1 MKWRMEPEAARKLA
15 DGLAAAIVVSIPW
28 STSAAYILMLV
39 WAIVAVP
46 NTDPADWRSV
56 MKHPA
61 AYLPV
66 ALVIFAAIGMLWAFG
81 VPWPQRLEGFASL
94 VKLLTIPVLLVQFR
108 NSPRGHWVLLGFLA
122 SCTILLAVSW
132 FQVVTGIKPLPRG
145 GSTSYG
151 VPVRDY
157 IAQSQEFILCA
168 IGLIYVAYMRL
179 RERRWPFALGCAVL
193 AALFFANAV
202 FVAPSRTGLITFPVL
217 LLILVAAHMRIS
229 HTLGIAGAIVVAC
242 AGIWVVS
249 PAVQKRIL
257 GIVTEVQDARTRHLS
272 TSAGERV
279 EYWTTS
285 VAIVEAAPVIGHG
298 TGSMRQMFEKVA
310 TESRSNRRPTTNPHN
325 QTLSIAIQL
334 GLVGVAILLAMW
346 LSHFLLF
353 RVAGLAGWVGM
364 AVVAQN
370 VIGSLFN
377 NHLTDFTQSWI
388 YMFGVGVA
396 GAMALGA
403 GDSNG
408 LEQDAVRKQLRTF
421 RHHAPDEAST

>member
-1 MKWRMEPEAARKLA
+1 MKWRMEPQAARKLA
-15 DGLAAAIVVSIPW
+15 DGLAAAVVVAIPW
-28 STSAAYILMLV
+28 STSAAYILMGL

-46 NTDPADWRSV
+46 NTDPAEWRAV

-66 ALVIFAAIGMLWAFG
+66 ALVACAAIGMLWAAG
-81 VPWPQRLEGFASL
+81 VPWPQRLEGFGSL
-94 VKLLTIPVLLVQFR
+94 AKLLTIPVLLVQFR
-108 NSPRGHWVLLGFLA
+108 NSPRWHWVLFGFLA
-122 SCTILLAVSW
+122 SCTVLLALSW
-132 FQVVTGIKPLPRG
+132 FQVVTGIKPLLRG

-168 IGLIYVAYMRL
+168 IGLVYVAYMRL
-179 RERRWPFALGCAVL
+179 CERGLYLALGCVAL
-193 AALFFANAV
+193 AALFVANAV
-202 FVAPSRTGLITFPVL
+202 FVAPSRTGLVTFPLL

-229 HTLGIAGAIVVAC
+229 YTLGIACAIVVAC
-242 AGIWVVS
+242 AGIWIVS

-285 VAIVEAAPVIGHG
+285 LAIVEAAPVIGHG

-310 TESRSNRRPTTNPHN
+310 AEARSNRRPTTNPHN

-346 LSHFLLF
+346 LLHFLLF
-353 RVAGLAGWVGM
+353 RVAGPAGWVGM

-396 GAMALGA
+396 GAMALRAGA
-403 GDSNG
+403 P
-408 LEQDAVRKQLRTF
+408 
-421 RHHAPDEAST
+421 PDIAST

>member
-15 DGLAAAIVVSIPW
+15 DGLAAAVVVAIPW

-193 AALFFANAV
+193 AALFFANVV
-202 FVAPSRTGLITFPVL
+202 FVAPSRTGLVTFPVL

-229 HTLGIAGAIVVAC
+229 HTLGIACAIVVGLC
-242 AGIWVVS
+242 GESGLSS

-257 GIVTEVQDARTRHLS
+257 GIVTEVQDARTRHIVDLGRR
-272 TSAGERV
+272 AGRILDHLACDRGDGAGHRAWHRIDPPDVREGRDRITLEPAADHQPAQSDAERCDPARPRRRR
-279 EYWTTS
+279 
-285 VAIVEAAPVIGHG
+285 AIVRDVAVAFSFVSCRGACRLGRNGGGCAKRHRFAVQQSPHRFHAVMDLHVRRGRRRRDGAESATAPP
-298 TGSMRQMFEKVA
+298 A
-310 TESRSNRRPTTNPHN
+310 ES
-325 QTLSIAIQL
+325 
-334 GLVGVAILLAMW
+334 
-346 LSHFLLF
+346 
-353 RVAGLAGWVGM
+353 
-364 AVVAQN
+364 
-370 VIGSLFN
+370 
-377 NHLTDFTQSWI
+377 
-388 YMFGVGVA
+388 
-396 GAMALGA
+396 
-403 GDSNG
+403 
-408 LEQDAVRKQLRTF
+408 
-421 RHHAPDEAST
+421 EAST

>member
-1 MKWRMEPEAARKLA
+1 MKWRMEPEVVRKLA
-15 DGLAAAIVVSIPW
+15 DGLAAAVVVSIPW

-66 ALVIFAAIGMLWAFG
+66 ALVALAAIGMLWAAG
-81 VPWPQRLEGFASL
+81 VPWPQRLEGFGSL
-94 VKLLTIPVLLVQFR
+94 AKLLTIPVLLVQFR
-108 NSPRGHWVLLGFLA
+108 NSSRWHWVLFGFLA

-132 FQVVTGIKPLPRG
+132 FQVVTGIRPLPRG

-179 RERRWPFALGCAVL
+179 RERHWYFALGCVVL
-193 AALFFANAV
+193 AALFVANAL
-202 FVAPSRTGLITFPVL
+202 FVAPSRTGLVTFPVL

-229 HTLGIAGAIVVAC
+229 YTLGIACAIVVGC
-242 AGIWVVS
+242 AAIWFASPVV
-249 PAVQKRIL
+249 KNRIL
-257 GIVTEVQDARTRHLS
+257 GILTEVQDARIKE
-272 TSAGERV
+272 TSAGQRV
-279 EYWTTS
+279 EYWTIS
-285 VAIVEAAPVIGHG
+285 LAIVEKAPVIGYG
-298 TGSMRQMFEKVA
+298 TGSLRHVFEKVA
-310 TESRSNRRPTTNPHN
+310 IESRSNRRPTTNPHN
-325 QTLSIAIQL
+325 QTLSVAIQL
-334 GLVGVAILLAMW
+334 GLVGVALLFAMW

-370 VIGSLFN
+370 FIGSLFN

-396 GAMALGA
+396 GAMALRAGA
-403 GDSNG
+403 PPGES
-408 LEQDAVRKQLRTF
+408 
-421 RHHAPDEAST
+421 EAST

>member
-1 MKWRMEPEAARKLA
+1 
-15 DGLAAAIVVSIPW
+15 
-28 STSAAYILMLV
+28 
-39 WAIVAVP
+39 
-46 NTDPADWRSV
+46 
-56 MKHPA
+56 
-61 AYLPV
+61 
-66 ALVIFAAIGMLWAFG
+66 MLWAFG
-81 VPWPQRLEGFASL
+81 VPWQQRLEGFASL

-122 SCTILLAVSW
+122 SCTVLLALSW

-157 IAQSQEFILCA
+157 IAQSQEFILCS

-179 RERRWPFALGCAVL
+179 CERRWYFALGCAVL
-193 AALFFANAV
+193 AALFFANAL
-202 FVAPSRTGLITFPVL
+202 FVAPSRTGLVTFPVL

-229 HTLGIAGAIVVAC
+229 YTLGIACAIVVAC
-242 AGIWVVS
+242 AAIWIVS

-257 GIVTEVQDARTRHLS
+257 GIVTEVQDARSKHIS

-334 GLVGVAILLAMW
+334 GLAGVALLLAMW

-370 VIGSLFN
+370 FIGSLFN

-396 GAMALGA
+396 GAMALRAGA
-403 GDSNG
+403 P
-408 LEQDAVRKQLRTF
+408 
-421 RHHAPDEAST
+421 PDKAST